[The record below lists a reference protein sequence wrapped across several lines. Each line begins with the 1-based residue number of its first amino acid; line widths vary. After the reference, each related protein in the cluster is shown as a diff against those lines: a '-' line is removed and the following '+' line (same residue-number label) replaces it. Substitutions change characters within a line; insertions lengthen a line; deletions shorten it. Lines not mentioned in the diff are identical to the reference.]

1 MGFFSI
7 PDPNTCALELESNKS
22 LISQYSYPYPLVQ
35 KTILSTADVARLFNV
50 TETTVKRWADEGML
64 KCQKTPGGHRKFEI
78 RNVIEFADKNHFEPI
93 ATLTMPES
101 DEHAPAVQM
110 AILSRDFP
118 VLVGAFVQKALS
130 SDPLD
135 LFRFLSFL
143 YEHRIHLWEIY
154 DLILRPAMALLGEK
168 WARGEIDISHEH
180 RASYETMDALAKLQ
194 AQILIKPAVGK
205 SVVCACLGEEAHEI
219 GLRCA
224 SSLFESEGW
233 KSHYLG
239 ARSPYPSVIVAIREL
254 RPDIVCL
261 SITQVADKKVL
272 EQQLGQIGELT
283 HGSHG
288 ILVAGGRGAAPK
300 MLVDGIVDAIFTSS
314 KDLLDFLTQMHRSGK
329 NAPLIA

>member
-1 MGFFSI
+1 M
-7 PDPNTCALELESNKS
+7 
-22 LISQYSYPYPLVQ
+22 Q
-35 KTILSTADVARLFNV
+35 KTILSTAEVARLFNV

-64 KCQKTPGGHRKFEI
+64 RCQKTPGGHRKFEI
-78 RNVIEFADKNHFEPI
+78 RNVIEFTEKNHFEPV
-93 ATLTMPES
+93 ATLTMPDS

-110 AILSRDFP
+110 AILGRDFP
-118 VLVGAFVQKALS
+118 TLVGAFVQKALS
-130 SDPLD
+130 PDPLD

-154 DLILRPAMALLGEK
+154 DLILRPAMVLIGER
-168 WARGEIDISHEH
+168 WARGEVDISHEH

-239 ARSPYPSVIVAIREL
+239 ARSPYSSVIVAIREL
-254 RPDIVCL
+254 RPDAVCL
-261 SITQVADKKVL
+261 SITHVADERVL
-272 EQQLGQIGELT
+272 AEQLGQISGLV
-283 HGSHG
+283 HSGHG
-288 ILVAGGRGAAPK
+288 ILIAGGRGATPK
-300 MLVDGIVDAIFTSS
+300 VLGDGIVDAVFSSS
-314 KDLLDFLTQMHRSGK
+314 KDQLDFIAQMHRSAKGT
-329 NAPLIA
+329 AR